1 MKVIAT
7 KGTSSKTYI
16 CEVNHTE
23 LEKFLNLYYGN
34 MDRLKEGDEINL
46 GTGYDFHSDT
56 KIALQTTEKFIKDNK
71 QVIKGILKGIT
82 VSVMAGKDQ
91 E

>member
-1 MKVIAT
+1 MKVLANT
-7 KGTSSKTYI
+7 KGNTYL
-16 CEVNHTE
+16 CEVGHYE

-34 MDRLKEGDEINL
+34 LDRLKEGDEIDL
-46 GTGYDFHSDT
+46 GTGHDFHSDT
-56 KIALQTTEKFIKDNK
+56 IIALQTTEKFIKDNK